1 MGKDMPWGEGT
12 FLVDFLRV
20 FCRIFAKKQQKPKLF
35 HPSKIRT
42 HIPLLL

>member
-1 MGKDMPWGEGT
+1 MGQRDFFLG
-12 FLVDFLRV
+12 FLVD
-20 FCRIFAKKQQKPKLF
+20 FCRIFAKKQQKPKLI